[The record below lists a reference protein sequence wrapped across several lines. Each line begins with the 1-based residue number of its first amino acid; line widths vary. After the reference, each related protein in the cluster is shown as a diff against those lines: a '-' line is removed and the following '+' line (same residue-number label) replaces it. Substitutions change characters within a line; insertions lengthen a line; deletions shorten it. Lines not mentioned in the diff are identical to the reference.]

1 MQMIKVSVL
10 YPNKPGA
17 RFDHGYYREKH
28 VPLIAARLGS
38 ASRFYEIDKGLAGD
52 APGSPTPYVAMV
64 HLFSESLE
72 TFQAGF
78 GPHAEEIIADIR
90 TYTDLQ
96 PIIQISE
103 VVVVNTAERNLQ

>member
-1 MQMIKVSVL
+1 MIKVSVL
-10 YPNKPGA
+10 YANKPGA

-38 ASRFYEIDKGLAGD
+38 TLRFYEIDKGIAGD
-52 APGSPTPYVAMV
+52 APGTPAPFVAIV

-90 TYTDLQ
+90 TFTDVQ
-96 PIIQISE
+96 PIMQVSE
-103 VVVVNTAERNLQ
+103 VVVVSSAERNLQ